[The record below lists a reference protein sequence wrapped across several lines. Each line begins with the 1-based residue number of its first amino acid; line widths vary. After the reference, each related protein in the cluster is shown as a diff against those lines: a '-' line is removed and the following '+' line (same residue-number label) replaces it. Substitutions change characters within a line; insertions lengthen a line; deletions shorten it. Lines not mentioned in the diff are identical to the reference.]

1 MVQGAFTLDGK
12 RALVTGGASGIG
24 STTAGVLADLG
35 ASVALADL
43 DIAGLELRAGEL
55 GGCPVFRCDVS
66 DEDSAETT
74 VREAADVLGGLDI
87 VVNSAGLVDEVKYAL
102 EREMGPWQRILDV
115 NFKGTFQ
122 ICRAA
127 ARIMVPNGAG
137 SIVNIASVNGPG
149 GWPRRTAYGPSKAA
163 IVALTKELACE
174 WGPHGVRV
182 NAVGPG
188 YVATPMIAGL
198 IEDGKI
204 DTDRINDRTPLGRL
218 ATPEDIGQA
227 IAFLASDWASYITGE
242 TLFVDGG
249 WMAYGG
255 AGDVK
260 TF

>member
-1 MVQGAFTLDGK
+1 MAQGAFTLDGRK
-12 RALVTGGASGIG
+12 ALVTGGASGIG
-24 STTAGVLADLG
+24 ATTAIILRELG
-35 ASVALADL
+35 AAVALADV
-43 DIAGLELRAGEL
+43 DTDGLAKQSAILED
-55 GGCPVFRCDVS
+55 CPVFETDVS
-66 DEDSAETT
+66 DEAQA
-74 VREAADVLGGLDI
+74 EAAVKSAAEVLGGLDI

-102 EREMGPWQRILDV
+102 ERDMEPWQRIMDV
-115 NFKGTFQ
+115 NLRGTFQ
-122 ICRAA
+122 MCRAA
-127 ARIMVPNGAG
+127 ARVMVPNGKGA
-137 SIVNIASVNGPG
+137 IVNIASVNGPG

-188 YVATPMIAGL
+188 YVATPMIQGL
-198 IEDGKI
+198 IDDDKI
-204 DTDRINDRTPLGRL
+204 DTERLNNRTPLGRL
-218 ATPEDIGQA
+218 ATPEEIARA

>member
-1 MVQGAFTLDGK
+1 
-12 RALVTGGASGIG
+12 
-24 STTAGVLADLG
+24 
-35 ASVALADL
+35 
-43 DIAGLELRAGEL
+43 
-55 GGCPVFRCDVS
+55 
-66 DEDSAETT
+66 
-74 VREAADVLGGLDI
+74 
-87 VVNSAGLVDEVKYAL
+87 
-102 EREMGPWQRILDV
+102 
-115 NFKGTFQ
+115 
-122 ICRAA
+122 
-127 ARIMVPNGAG
+127 MVPNGSG

-163 IVALTKELACE
+163 IIALTKELACE
-174 WGPHGVRV
+174 WGAHGVRV

-204 DTDRINDRTPLGRL
+204 DTNRINSRTPLGRL
-218 ATPEDIGQA
+218 ATPEDIGKA

>member
-1 MVQGAFTLDGK
+1 MATGAFSLEGK

-24 STTAGVLADLG
+24 ATTAGILRDLG
-35 ASVALADL
+35 ATVAISDVNVEGLARQS
-43 DIAGLELRAGEL
+43 AAL
-55 GGCPVFRCDVS
+55 GGCPTFECDVS
-66 DEDSAETT
+66 DEAQVEAT
-74 VREAADVLGGLDI
+74 VKAAAQELGGLDI
-87 VVNSAGLVDEVKYAL
+87 AVNSAGLVDEVKYAL
-102 EREMGPWQRILDV
+102 EREMEPWQRIMDV
-115 NFKGTFQ
+115 NLKGTFQ
-122 ICRAA
+122 VCRAA
-127 ARIMVPNGAG
+127 ARIMVGQGSGA
-137 SIVNIASVNGPG
+137 IVNIASVNGPG

-188 YVATPMIAGL
+188 YIATPMVQGL
-198 IEDGKI
+198 IDVGKV
-204 DTDRINDRTPLGRL
+204 DTERLNNRTPLGRL
-218 ATPEDIGQA
+218 GTPAEVGQA
-227 IAFLASDWASYITGE
+227 IAFLASDWASYISGE

>member
-24 STTAGVLADLG
+24 STTAGILADLG

-43 DIAGLELRAGEL
+43 DTAGLKTRSGEL
-55 GGCPVFRCDVS
+55 GGCPTFKCDVS
-66 DEDSAETT
+66 DEYSAEST
-74 VREAADVLGGLDI
+74 VRDAAEALGGLDI

-102 EREMGPWQRILDV
+102 DREMGPWQRILDV

-127 ARIMVPNGAG
+127 ARIMVPNGSG
-137 SIVNIASVNGPG
+137 SIVNLASVNGPG

-182 NAVGPG
+182 NAIGPG

-198 IEDGKI
+198 IDDGKI
-204 DTDRINDRTPLGRL
+204 DIERINNRTPLGRL
-218 ATPEDIGQA
+218 ATPEDIGRA
-227 IAFLASDWASYITGE
+227 IAFLSSDWASYVTGE

>member
-1 MVQGAFTLDGK
+1 MATGAFSLEGK
-12 RALVTGGASGIG
+12 KALVTGGASGIG
-24 STTAGVLADLG
+24 ATTAGILRDLG
-35 ASVALADL
+35 ATVAISDVNAGGLARQS
-43 DIAGLELRAGEL
+43 EVL
-55 GGCPVFRCDVS
+55 GDCPTFECDVS
-66 DEDSAETT
+66 EEAQVEAT
-74 VREAADVLGGLDI
+74 VKAAAGKLGGLDI
-87 VVNSAGLVDEVKYAL
+87 AVNSAGLVDEVKYAL
-102 EREMGPWQRILDV
+102 EREMAPWQRIMDV
-115 NFKGTFQ
+115 NLKGTFQ
-122 ICRAA
+122 VCRAA
-127 ARIMVPNGAG
+127 ARVMVAAGQGA
-137 SIVNIASVNGPG
+137 IVNIASVNGPG

-188 YVATPMIAGL
+188 YVATPMIQGL
-198 IEDGKI
+198 IDDDKI
-204 DTDRINDRTPLGRL
+204 DTERLNSRTPLGRL
-218 ATPEDIGQA
+218 ATTEEIGKA